1 VFGGAQVEGAAAGEA
16 LGSPAIA
23 LDNIALNYQTDRGA
37 ILAIHSVSCEIARG
51 EFVCIVGP
59 SGCGKSS
66 LLKLISGLAWPSSGT
81 VVVGGAPVREPPR
94 GIGMVFQSPV
104 LLQWRRVLSN
114 ILFPADVLRVRRSA
128 SVPRA
133 RALVALVGLQGFEDR
148 YPHELSGGMQQRVA
162 ICRALIHDPAILL
175 MDEPFGALD
184 AMTRDQLNTELQYI
198 TQTTR
203 KTVVFVTHS
212 IAEAVTLGD
221 RVIVMSAR
229 PGTIEATYQVDLA
242 RPRDYGVM
250 SSPRAIDL
258 IRTIRAHFTTDGA
271 RLSDD

>member
-1 VFGGAQVEGAAAGEA
+1 
-16 LGSPAIA
+16 
-23 LDNIALNYQTDRGA
+23 
-37 ILAIHSVSCEIARG
+37 LAIHSVGFEIARG
-51 EFVCIVGP
+51 EFVCVVGP

-66 LLKLISGLAWPSSGT
+66 LLKLIAGLARPSTGT
-81 VVVGGAPVREPPR
+81 VAVGGVSVREPPR

-114 ILFPADVLRVRRSA
+114 ILFPADVLRVRRSQ
-128 SVPRA
+128 SIPRA
-133 RALVALVGLQGFEDR
+133 QALVSLVGLEGFEDR

-184 AMTRDQLNTELQYI
+184 ALTRDQLNTELQYI
-198 TQTTR
+198 TQKTR

-212 IAEAVTLGD
+212 IAEAVTLAD

-229 PGTIEATYQVDLA
+229 PGTIEATYKIDLA

-250 SSPRAIDL
+250 SSPRAIEL

-271 RLSDD
+271 RLSED

>member
-1 VFGGAQVEGAAAGEA
+1 MFGEELVECAAAGEA
-16 LGSPAIA
+16 LNSPAIA
-23 LDNIALNYQTDRGA
+23 LNDISLNYQTDRGA
-37 ILAIHSVSCEIARG
+37 ILAIRSVSCEIARG

-66 LLKLISGLAWPSSGT
+66 LLKVIAGLARPSTGS
-81 VVVGGAPVREPPR
+81 VVVGGVPVREPPR

-114 ILFPADVLRVRRSA
+114 ILFPADVLRVRRSE

-133 RALVALVGLQGFEDR
+133 KALVALVGLHGFEDR

-212 IAEAVTLGD
+212 IAEAVTLAD
-221 RVIVMSAR
+221 CVIVMSAR
-229 PGTIEATYQVDLA
+229 PGMIEATYRIDLA

-258 IRTIRAHFTTDGA
+258 IRTIRAHFTTDRA
-271 RLSDD
+271 RTSDE